1 MLSNRPYL
9 RRLGR
14 VPYGVELRQ
23 LRYFICLTEEL
34 HFGHAAERQHIAQPA
49 FSQQIRRLERE
60 LGVQLFNRTS
70 RRVELTEPGRIFVAQ
85 ARSILEATDDAM
97 ALARQVGAGKQGRL
111 RVAYSNGSDRG
122 IPPEVIDRFRAEH
135 PRAEL
140 SLSMQYDE
148 ACRVQLRSKEIDAAF
163 FWMPLGDYED
173 LAWHPVVREPLMV
186 AVPKRHALASVGSVT
201 PRQVA
206 TQPLVWF
213 ARHWSPGSWDT
224 MIGAVFLRHGL
235 TPNVIVEEASQESM
249 VRGVLAVAGVTIV
262 TASTARQLRI
272 DDVVYRPF
280 IKPSPEV
287 EIGLAWRAHD
297 TSPLLRSLVRIAV
310 GFSDLAGSRSA

>member
-1 MLSNRPYL
+1 
-9 RRLGR
+9 
-14 VPYGVELRQ
+14 

-34 HFGHAAERQHIAQPA
+34 HFGRAAEREHIAQPA

-70 RRVELTEPGRIFVAQ
+70 RRVALTEPGRVFAGQ
-85 ARSILEATDDAM
+85 ARSILRAANDAM
-97 ALARQVGAGKQGRL
+97 ALARQAGAGRQGRL
-111 RVAYSNGSDRG
+111 RIAYSNWSDRG
-122 IPPEVIDRFRAEH
+122 VPPAIIDRFRAEH

-148 ACRVQLRSKEIDAAF
+148 QCRIQLRSKEIDAAF
-163 FWMPLGDYED
+163 FWMPMGEHED
-173 LAWHPVVREPLMV
+173 LAWQPVGSEPLMV
-186 AVPKRHALASVGSVT
+186 AVPERHPLAGVDYVT
-201 PRQVA
+201 PGQVA
-206 TQPLVWF
+206 AQPLVWF
-213 ARHWSPGSWDT
+213 ARHWSPGWWDT
-224 MIGAVFLRHGL
+224 VIGGVFGRHGL

-280 IKPSPEV
+280 TEPCPAV
-287 EIGLAWRAHD
+287 EIGLAWRAED
-297 TSPLLRSLVRIAV
+297 SSPLLMSLVRIAA
-310 GFSDLAGSRSA
+310 GFCDLALARSA